1 MTDKLIP
8 GEEKLFSLING
19 SHTYFLDSVMWS
31 FSSIKI
37 WLPIGMLIILG
48 IVYKKSWKQWIPVLL
63 AITLLFVLCDQF
75 SSHLIKLLVARP
87 RPTHYPGIMEHVRTL
102 FGYTG
107 GKYGFISGHATN
119 SFGFAI
125 FSSLLFKNKFYTSVV
140 FLWAFIVAYSRIY
153 LGVHFVSDILGGMIS
168 GLLIGYLVYSAY
180 RYTSEKIAVK
190 NDSYTITVFS
200 QKQTRLLTI
209 LILLYLI
216 LLTIFSTSIETLNIL
231 K

>member
-8 GEEKLFSLING
+8 GEEKLFFLING
-19 SHTYFLDSVMWS
+19 SHTHFLDSVMWS

-75 SSHLIKLLVARP
+75 SSHLIKPLVARP

-153 LGVHFVSDILGGMIS
+153 LGVHFVSDILGGMVS

-190 NDSYTITVFS
+190 NGSYTMTVFS

-209 LILLYLI
+209 LILLYMI
-216 LLTIFSTSIETLNIL
+216 LLPILSISIETLNIL

>member
-8 GEEKLFSLING
+8 GEEKLFFLING
-19 SHTYFLDSVMWS
+19 LHTYFLDSVMWS

-75 SSHLIKLLVARP
+75 SSHLIKPLVARP

-153 LGVHFVSDILGGMIS
+153 LGVHFVSDILGGMVS

-190 NDSYTITVFS
+190 NGSYTMTVFS

-209 LILLYLI
+209 LILLYMI
-216 LLTIFSTSIETLNIL
+216 LLPIFSISIETLNIL

>member
-75 SSHLIKLLVARP
+75 SSHLIKPLVARP

-125 FSSLLFKNKFYTSVV
+125 FSSLLFKNKFYTNVV

-190 NDSYTITVFS
+190 NGSYTITVFS

>member
-1 MTDKLIP
+1 
-8 GEEKLFSLING
+8 
-19 SHTYFLDSVMWS
+19 
-31 FSSIKI
+31 
-37 WLPIGMLIILG
+37 
-48 IVYKKSWKQWIPVLL
+48 L

-75 SSHLIKLLVARP
+75 SSHLIKPLVARP

-125 FSSLLFKNKFYTSVV
+125 FSSLLFKNKFYTNVV

-190 NDSYTITVFS
+190 NGSYTITVFS

>member
-75 SSHLIKLLVARP
+75 SSHLIKPLVARP